1 MAKIILKSPYLKP
14 INSKHIKRYVNY
26 IATRE
31 GVVFADSTEKYLPA
45 TVKQQDLVNS
55 LLNDYPDIK
64 DSFEY
69 EDYQKK
75 PNRQNASELIP
86 YAVES
91 NLVDRKRYVKYISER
106 PGVEKISSHGL
117 FTDMNVPINIS
128 ELGDEIANSQSNV
141 WTHIISLR
149 REDAER
155 LCYNTVDAW
164 RTLLRC
170 HANEIA
176 NEMHIPLN
184 HFRWYAAFHNEGHH
198 PHVHMIAYSTHPKE
212 AYLSREGIMNIKAS
226 LANDIF

>member
-31 GVVFADSTEKYLPA
+31 GVVFSDSTEKYLPA

-69 EDYQKK
+69 EDYQKN
-75 PNRQNASELIP
+75 PNRQNASELIS

-117 FTDMNVPINIS
+117 FTDENIPISIS
-128 ELGDEIANSQSNV
+128 KLEDEITNSQSNV
-141 WTHIISLR
+141 WTHIISLK

-155 LCYNTVDAW
+155 LGYNTVDA
-164 RTLLRC
+164 
-170 HANEIA
+170 
-176 NEMHIPLN
+176 
-184 HFRWYAAFHNEGHH
+184 
-198 PHVHMIAYSTHPKE
+198 
-212 AYLSREGIMNIKAS
+212 
-226 LANDIF
+226 